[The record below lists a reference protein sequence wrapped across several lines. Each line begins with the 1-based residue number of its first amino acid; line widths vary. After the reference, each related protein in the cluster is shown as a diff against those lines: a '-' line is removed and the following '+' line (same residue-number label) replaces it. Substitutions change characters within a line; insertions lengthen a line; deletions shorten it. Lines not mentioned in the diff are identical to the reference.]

1 MLWIIT
7 GKQIRMVQLPG
18 RAEIEQEVASF
29 RTVAARH
36 PKSDF
41 DAWQAPAR
49 RLYKM
54 LIGPV
59 EVTLRGER
67 NLVIVPDGV
76 LYYLPFESL
85 ISTAEGGSARFLI
98 EDYAVAYAPSA
109 TVFGNL
115 LAEPGKQA
123 RPRSHELLAY
133 GDPAFGSATNVAGT
147 SRLGDVVRGVY
158 QSAGIKFPPLPN
170 TRAEVETIGALYP
183 AARRKIYIGPN
194 ATEASVKSEHLPSY
208 KRLHFATHA
217 VLDEQVP
224 ARSGVVLSLANTGNE
239 DGILRTN
246 EIFNLELNADL
257 VVLSACQTGLG
268 TLVKGEGM
276 VGLTRAFLYAGSPRV
291 VVSLWEVNDRAT
303 ADFMKTFHQ
312 KMKEGQSPG
321 LALRAAKLNMLQ
333 SGSAAYRHPYFWTP
347 FVLVGRF

>member
-1 MLWIIT
+1 
-7 GKQIRMVQLPG
+7 
-18 RAEIEQEVASF
+18 
-29 RTVAARH
+29 
-36 PKSDF
+36 
-41 DAWQAPAR
+41 
-49 RLYKM
+49 
-54 LIGPV
+54 
-59 EVTLRGER
+59 
-67 NLVIVPDGV
+67 VIVPDEV

-85 ISTAEGGSARFLI
+85 VSTAEGSPNRFLV
-98 EDYAVAYAPSA
+98 EDHAIAYAPSA

-115 LAEPGKQA
+115 LAEPGKPV

-133 GDPAFGSATNVAGT
+133 GDPAFGSTAASAGT
-147 SRLGDVVRGVY
+147 SRLGHLVHGVY

-183 AARRKIYIGPN
+183 PVRRKIYLGPD
-194 ATEASVKSEHLPSY
+194 ATEASVKSENLTRY
-208 KRLHFATHA
+208 TRVHFATHA

-224 ARSGVVLSLANTGNE
+224 ARSGVVLSLENTGDE

-291 VVSLWEVNDRAT
+291 VVSLWEVNDHAT
-303 ADFMKTFHQ
+303 ADFMKIFYQ
-312 KMKEGQSPG
+312 KMKEGQTPG
-321 LALRAAKLNMLQ
+321 LALRAAKLDMLH
-333 SGSAAYRHPYFWTP
+333 SGFAAYRHPYFWTP